1 MPFTETFRK
10 LKRSLCYMLGI
21 LGCRNRRRLATIA
34 GTPLSVLPDNGQ
46 CSASGQREVRH
57 LVPRG
62 TPRTERAGFV
72 QLFLVQCS
80 SPCRYRDLFVD
91 DNADRKTC
99 LLTMP
104 TDRPVDD
111 NVDRKTC

>member
-10 LKRSLCYMLGI
+10 LKRSLCYM

-46 CSASGQREVRH
+46 CTGSGQREVRH

-62 TPRTERAGFV
+62 TPRTERAGLGLRCS
-72 QLFLVQCS
+72 LFSVHH
-80 SPCRYRDLFVD
+80 R
-91 DNADRKTC
+91 ADIETC
-99 LLTMP
+99 LLMTMP
-104 TDRPVDD
+104 TE
-111 NVDRKTC
+111 KTVC